1 MDIIVETTV
10 LSINANNSM
19 NLVLKNIFSKASF
32 FYSTSNV
39 YSGFS
44 LLKCHKEINLIIID
58 LDEEC
63 KDCLDFIYFV
73 NSSKIYKRKILVLAA
88 KHQMITLSG
97 LEHSENVQVLLKPF
111 NPTVLQSY
119 NYESLNYLL
128 IEPNI

>member
-32 FYSTSNV
+32 FYLAPNV

-73 NSSKIYKRKILVLAA
+73 NSSKIYK
-88 KHQMITLSG
+88 
-97 LEHSENVQVLLKPF
+97 
-111 NPTVLQSY
+111 
-119 NYESLNYLL
+119 
-128 IEPNI
+128 

>member
-19 NLVLKNIFSKASF
+19 NLVLKNIFRSSSF
-32 FYSTSNV
+32 FLASDV
-39 YSGFS
+39 YSGFT
-44 LLKCHKEINLIIID
+44 LLRSHKGINLIIID
-58 LDEEC
+58 FDEEC
-63 KDCLDFIYFV
+63 KDCLEFVCFV
-73 NSSKIYKRKILVLAA
+73 NSSKIYKRKILILAS
-88 KHQMITLSG
+88 KHQMITLSV

>member
-32 FYSTSNV
+32 FYLTSNV

-58 LDEEC
+58 FDEGC

-73 NSSKIYKRKILVLAA
+73 NSSKIYKRKILILAA
-88 KHQMITLSG
+88 KHQMITLSV

-119 NYESLNYLL
+119 NYESLNYLV